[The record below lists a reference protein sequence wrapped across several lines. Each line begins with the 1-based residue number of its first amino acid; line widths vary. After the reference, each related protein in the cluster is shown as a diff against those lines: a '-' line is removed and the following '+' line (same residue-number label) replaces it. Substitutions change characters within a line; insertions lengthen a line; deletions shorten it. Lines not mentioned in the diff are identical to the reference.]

1 MNYRELNEY
10 HRNKMNSIRDIHYKM
25 EWKEP
30 EFMGYLLGGFP
41 KFRKPNNDRDL
52 YKKSNELEKTLLEY
66 NAFLSNK
73 KLFLEKVSEILN
85 QIKQK
90 STNWYGIGIYEIE
103 ACVKM
108 HSFCIISGEGGVGKS
123 YFIKC
128 FENELES
135 KKIKHLCLYGKFEKT
150 LESIDLQEIINA
162 SEDGFVFVFDAVNEM
177 TEKGQRE
184 LLVILKELKK
194 YPKIRIVLT
203 YRTNSMN
210 DNMVK
215 EFQKLSKYEKRFQG
229 VSFESALSEMLK
241 LSIPNVYMYE
251 DILYSNNALLLGMLC
266 DVLSSHKIIKAKE
279 NGIASIT
286 FILEQYIKKSI
297 TRTFGNDKTFSAI
310 EIWKDTKRIA
320 DWMYRN
326 NSKNINK
333 SKLLSLSRTKEFFLA
348 SMIQLGFLDF
358 FERENKIEYFFTIDS
373 LTDFLLARSLF
384 EDMKRKTDTE
394 LIEIL
399 RNKLAIMP
407 SLREAVLILLFDK
420 FSPDYKRI
428 RKIIVNINLEYMLYE
443 TIPKIHFKEND
454 IVKFQK
460 IFKPDNKDILLNI
473 TGGYT
478 AKPFN
483 CSDFLFEYYCTEVEK
498 CRELS
503 DLLREYRALDSIKN
517 RLKNVLYFITLNKE
531 GNQRQEAFYFS
542 LLCCSASNK
551 DVRVLAMKVL
561 YEVISEDEIF
571 LNKAISEFYRVKDFY
586 IQESIINVI
595 SQLRRN
601 NSVIIDFFNRIRI
614 NHNNLTAK
622 SVFRIS
628 SYLGDPYDFINWNRK
643 NLYQYNET
651 AMISDYLRDILHNV
665 DWMNKDFLPFKYF
678 SRDKI
683 EINRQFLAENKNTI
697 KRLNEFLCK
706 KYECI
711 DGGVCSGGGGLET
724 SLKDEMLRFSKLEVL
739 DKNSF
744 LECFEK
750 VLKSIFDFYHVSAN
764 HDSIS
769 YNEEFFQN
777 SLYMKCVDIAVGIY
791 YGSLMCNYYT
801 DDFISFNSDNNIIGY
816 DVYNPYYLCEDIYVT
831 TPISIY
837 QDYIEAL
844 GDLVSNR
851 VQLPVKFDEKWLHDV
866 KLTRENLL
874 TLLQEVEYKKEKW
887 VLLSGRL
894 ALQGDENR
902 INDRWQDKY
911 IMYCCTSEEETIEDD
926 GNARYLTIEIEDF
939 SRDLDHYIINDYK
952 PWLCKNVNNIYSSS
966 EIFDKTS
973 LVLPPS
979 DIIKFF
985 NLRLNISDMSWE
997 NETNE
1002 KIIICNNNKNSFY
1015 IDVVSRTIFIKK
1027 RYLESFLEN
1036 NSLKYFA
1043 FSERYVPEEGISDDT
1058 SLHFEIMDGK
1068 IKKEIKNRRRNNNV
1082 GKAVKAKCLECPYGK
1097 YKEDDT
1103 EDLICIN
1110 DILKEYQ
1117 SEN

>member
-73 KLFLEKVSEILN
+73 KLFIEQVSERLN

-90 STNWYGIGIYEIE
+90 STTWYGIGIYEIE

-601 NSVIIDFFNRIRI
+601 NSVIIVFFNRIRI

-939 SRDLDHYIINDYK
+939 SRDLDDYIINDYK

>member
-614 NHNNLTAK
+614 NHNNFTAK

-939 SRDLDHYIINDYK
+939 SRDLDDYIINDYK

>member
-926 GNARYLTIEIEDF
+926 GNARCLTIEIEDF
-939 SRDLDHYIINDYK
+939 SRDLDDYIINDYK

>member
-1 MNYRELNEY
+1 
-10 HRNKMNSIRDIHYKM
+10 M

-601 NSVIIDFFNRIRI
+601 NSVIIVFFNRIRI

-939 SRDLDHYIINDYK
+939 SRDLDDYIINDYK

>member
-90 STNWYGIGIYEIE
+90 SINWYGISIHQIE
-103 ACVKM
+103 ACVRM
-108 HSFCIISGEGGVGKS
+108 HSFCVISGEGGVGKS

-128 FENELES
+128 FENELER

-210 DNMVK
+210 DNMLK
-215 EFQKLSKYEKRFQG
+215 EFQKLSEYEKRFQG

-266 DVLSSHKIIKAKE
+266 DVLSSHKIIKSKE
-279 NGIASIT
+279 NGIASVT
-286 FILEQYIKKSI
+286 FILEHYIKKSI
-297 TRTFGNDKTFSAI
+297 NRTFGNDKTFSAI

-320 DWMYRN
+320 DWMYKN

-333 SKLLSLSRTKEFFLA
+333 SNLLSLIRTKEFFLT

-428 RKIIVNINLEYMLYE
+428 REIIVNINLEYMLYE
-443 TIPKIHFKEND
+443 TIPKIHFDE
-454 IVKFQK
+454 
-460 IFKPDNKDILLNI
+460 KDINNFQNIFNPYQKDMLLNI
-473 TGGYT
+473 IGGYT

-483 CSDFLFEYYCTEVEK
+483 CSNFLFEYYCTNVK
-498 CRELS
+498 RCRELS
-503 DLLREYRALDSIKN
+503 DLLREFRALDNIKN
-517 RLKNVLYFITLNKE
+517 RLKNVLYFITLNKKGE
-531 GNQRQEAFYFS
+531 QKQEAFYFS
-542 LLCCSASNK
+542 LLCCSSSNK
-551 DVRVLAMKVL
+551 DIRVLAMKVL

-595 SQLRRN
+595 SHLRRN

-643 NLYQYNET
+643 NLYQYNDT
-651 AMISDYLRDILHNV
+651 AMISDYLCDILHNV
-665 DWMNKDFLPFKYF
+665 DWMNKDFLPFRYF

-683 EINRQFLAENKNTI
+683 EISKPFLVEDKNNI
-697 KRLNEFLCK
+697 KQLNEYLCK
-706 KYECI
+706 KYKCI
-711 DGGVCSGGGGLET
+711 DGGECSGWGGLET
-724 SLKDEMLRFSKLEVL
+724 SLKEEILRFSNLEIL

-750 VLKSIFDFYHVSAN
+750 VLKSIFDFYHLPAN
-764 HDSIS
+764 RDSIS

-791 YGSLMCNYYT
+791 YGSLMCNYYI
-801 DDFISFNSDNNIIGY
+801 DDFISFNSDHNTIGY
-816 DVYNPYYLCEDIYVT
+816 DVYNPYYLCEEIYVT

-844 GDLVSNR
+844 DDLVSNR
-851 VQLPVKFDEKWLHDV
+851 VQLPVKFDEKWLHDA

-874 TLLQEVEYKKEKW
+874 TLIQEIEYKKETW
-887 VLLSGRL
+887 VLLSGRVF
-894 ALQGDENR
+894 LQGDQEEFM
-902 INDRWQDKY
+902 DRWQDKY
-911 IMYCCTSEEETIEDD
+911 IIYCCTSEKETVEDD
-926 GNARYLTIEIEDF
+926 GNARYLTIEVEDY
-939 SRDLDHYIINDYK
+939 SRSLEDYIINDYK
-952 PWLCKNVNNIYSSS
+952 PWLCKEVKNICSGS
-966 EIFDKTS
+966 EVFDKTS

-979 DIIKFF
+979 EMIKFF
-985 NLRLNISDMSWE
+985 NLSLNISDMSWE
-997 NETNE
+997 NEFKE

-1015 IDVVSRTIFIKK
+1015 EDVVGRTVFIK
-1027 RYLESFLEN
+1027 RRHLETFLEN

-1043 FSERYVPEEGISDDT
+1043 FSERYVAEEGFSDNT

-1068 IKKEIKNRRRNNNV
+1068 IMKEIKNRRRNNNV
-1082 GKAVKAKCLECPYGK
+1082 EKAVKAKCLECPYGK
-1097 YKEDDT
+1097 YKGDDT

>member
-601 NSVIIDFFNRIRI
+601 NSVIIVFFNRIRI

-665 DWMNKDFLPFKYF
+665 DWMNKEFLPFKYF

-939 SRDLDHYIINDYK
+939 SRDLDDYIINDYK

>member
-601 NSVIIDFFNRIRI
+601 NSVIIVFFNRIRI

-750 VLKSIFDFYHVSAN
+750 VLKSIFDFYHISAN

-939 SRDLDHYIINDYK
+939 SRDLDDYIINDYK

>member
-333 SKLLSLSRTKEFFLA
+333 SKLLSLSRTKEFFFA

-939 SRDLDHYIINDYK
+939 SRDLDDYIINDYK

>member
-30 EFMGYLLGGFP
+30 EFMCYLLGGFP

-177 TEKGQRE
+177 TEKGHRE

-601 NSVIIDFFNRIRI
+601 NSVIIVFFNRIRI

-939 SRDLDHYIINDYK
+939 SRDLDDYIINDYK

>member
-10 HRNKMNSIRDIHYKM
+10 HRNKMNSIRNIHYKM

-73 KLFLEKVSEILN
+73 KLFLEKVSEILS

-90 STNWYGIGIYEIE
+90 STNWYGIGIHEIE

-333 SKLLSLSRTKEFFLA
+333 STLLSLIRTKEFFLT

-358 FERENKIEYFFTIDS
+358 FESENKIEYFFTIDS

-384 EDMKRKTDTE
+384 EDMKRKTDAE

-399 RNKLAIMP
+399 RNKLAIMT

-420 FSPDYKRI
+420 FSPDYERI
-428 RKIIVNINLEYMLYE
+428 REIIVNINLEYMLYE

-460 IFKPDNKDILLNI
+460 LFKPNNKDILLNI

-483 CSDFLFEYYCTEVEK
+483 CSNFLFEYYCTEVEK

-531 GNQRQEAFYFS
+531 GNQRQEAFYLS
-542 LLCCSASNK
+542 LLCCSSSNK
-551 DVRVLAMKVL
+551 DIRVLAMKVL
-561 YEVISEDEIF
+561 YEILSDNDIF
-571 LNKAISEFYRVKDFY
+571 LNKVIFEFDRIGDFY

-601 NSVIIDFFNRIRI
+601 NSLIIDFFNRIRI

-643 NLYQYNET
+643 NLYQYNDK
-651 AMISDYLRDILHNV
+651 AMISDYLNDILHNV

-683 EINRQFLAENKNTI
+683 EISKPFLAEDKNTI
-697 KRLNEFLCK
+697 KQLNEYLCE

-711 DGGVCSGGGGLET
+711 DGGECSGWGGLET
-724 SLKDEMLRFSKLEVL
+724 SLKEEILRFSNLEIL

-750 VLKSIFDFYHVSAN
+750 VLKSIFDFYHLPAN
-764 HDSIS
+764 RNSVS
-769 YNEEFFQN
+769 YNEDFFQN

-791 YGSLMCNYYT
+791 YGSLMCNYYI
-801 DDFISFNSDNNIIGY
+801 DDFISFNSDHNIIGY
-816 DVYNPYYLCEDIYVT
+816 DVYNPYYLCEEIYVT

-837 QDYIEAL
+837 QDFIEAL

-851 VQLPVKFDEKWLHDV
+851 VQLPVKFDKKWLHDA

-874 TLLQEVEYKKEKW
+874 TLIQEIEYKKETW
-887 VLLSGRL
+887 VLLSGRVF
-894 ALQGDENR
+894 LQGDQEEFM
-902 INDRWQDKY
+902 DRWQDKY
-911 IMYCCTSEEETIEDD
+911 IIYCCTSEKETIEND
-926 GNARYLTIEIEDF
+926 GNARYLTIEAEDY
-939 SRDLDHYIINDYK
+939 SRSLEDYIINDYK
-952 PWLCKNVNNIYSSS
+952 PWLCKELNNICSGS
-966 EIFDKTS
+966 EVFDKTS

-979 DIIKFF
+979 EMIKFF
-985 NLRLNISDMSWE
+985 NLSLNISDMSWE
-997 NETNE
+997 NEFEE

-1015 IDVVSRTIFIKK
+1015 EDVVGRTIFIKK
-1027 RYLESFLEN
+1027 RHLETFLEN

-1043 FSERYVPEEGISDDT
+1043 FSERYVAEEGFSDNT

-1068 IKKEIKNRRRNNNV
+1068 IIKEIKNRRRNNNV

>member
-601 NSVIIDFFNRIRI
+601 NSVIIVFFNRIRI

-939 SRDLDHYIINDYK
+939 SRDLDDYIINDYK

>member
-939 SRDLDHYIINDYK
+939 SRDLDDYIINDYK

-1082 GKAVKAKCLECPYGK
+1082 GKAVNAKCLECPYGK

>member
-358 FERENKIEYFFTIDS
+358 FERANKIEYFFTIDS

-939 SRDLDHYIINDYK
+939 SRDLDDYIINDYK